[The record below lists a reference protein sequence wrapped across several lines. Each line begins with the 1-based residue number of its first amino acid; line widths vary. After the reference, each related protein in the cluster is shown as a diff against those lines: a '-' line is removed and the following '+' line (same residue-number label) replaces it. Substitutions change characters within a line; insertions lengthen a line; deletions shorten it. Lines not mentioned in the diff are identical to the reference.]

1 MRKRMILNYYEES
14 LIKNSELPP
23 EWQSEKKLDDLEM
36 FLQRNWE
43 QRKVFYEDDKI
54 GKNQQ
59 FLSFTAH
66 RGIRTNEYI
75 GAISFNGSL

>member
-1 MRKRMILNYYEES
+1 MILNYYEES

-43 QRKVFYEDDKI
+43 QRKVFYENVIGSSEKYSMKMIRLGKI
-54 GKNQQ
+54 SN
-59 FLSFTAH
+59 F
-66 RGIRTNEYI
+66 
-75 GAISFNGSL
+75 